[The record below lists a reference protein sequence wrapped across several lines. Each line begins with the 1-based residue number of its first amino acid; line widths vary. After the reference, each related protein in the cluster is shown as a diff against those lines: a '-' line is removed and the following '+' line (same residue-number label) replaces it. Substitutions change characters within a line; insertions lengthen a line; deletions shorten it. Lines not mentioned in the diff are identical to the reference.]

1 MSQFPTSAAPA
12 LAALATVARIS
23 PDHQELL
30 TEQRDRSDPVTRLRI
45 PLYDSARM
53 QQRARW
59 HEYILLLGA
68 LRDHGTCI
76 RRVLKATQSLP
87 THRKSIMF
95 VGNRS
100 AGRSVIHHGAVSMQ

>member
-12 LAALATVARIS
+12 LAALATVARIP

-53 QQRARW
+53 
-59 HEYILLLGA
+59 
-68 LRDHGTCI
+68 
-76 RRVLKATQSLP
+76 
-87 THRKSIMF
+87 
-95 VGNRS
+95 
-100 AGRSVIHHGAVSMQ
+100 

>member
-12 LAALATVARIS
+12 LAALATVTRIP

-53 QQRARW
+53 
-59 HEYILLLGA
+59 
-68 LRDHGTCI
+68 
-76 RRVLKATQSLP
+76 
-87 THRKSIMF
+87 
-95 VGNRS
+95 
-100 AGRSVIHHGAVSMQ
+100 